1 MCFLL
6 ELLQSGSDL
15 QFDLRQT
22 VLASDSFRT
31 FGMSRDYWK
40 FLEQPYER
48 CFYKSVKPINVS
60 HNAESKYTL
69 VRIKMDHSSCNMAI
83 YFQILQRKVIVV
95 IHSPILHLVEKS
107 ASL

>member
-31 FGMSRDYWK
+31 FGMSRDY
-40 FLEQPYER
+40 
-48 CFYKSVKPINVS
+48 
-60 HNAESKYTL
+60 
-69 VRIKMDHSSCNMAI
+69 
-83 YFQILQRKVIVV
+83 
-95 IHSPILHLVEKS
+95 
-107 ASL
+107 